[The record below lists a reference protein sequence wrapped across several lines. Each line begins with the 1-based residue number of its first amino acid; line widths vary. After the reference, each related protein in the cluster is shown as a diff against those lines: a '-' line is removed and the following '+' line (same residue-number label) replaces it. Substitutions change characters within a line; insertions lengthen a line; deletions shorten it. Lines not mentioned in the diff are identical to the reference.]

1 MTTDGDPAIEYS
13 PLSGSV
19 TQDGE
24 TVEVHIFRTPGSTA
38 GWALEVVDSDGGATV
53 WEDMFATDGE
63 AYAEFRAVVES
74 AGIASF
80 RLDLP
85 TAMKH

>member
-1 MTTDGDPAIEYS
+1 MTNDDDPAIEYS
-13 PLSGSV
+13 PLSGPV

-24 TVEVHIFRTPGSTA
+24 TVEVHIFRAPGSTA

-53 WEDMFATDGE
+53 WEDLFVTDGD